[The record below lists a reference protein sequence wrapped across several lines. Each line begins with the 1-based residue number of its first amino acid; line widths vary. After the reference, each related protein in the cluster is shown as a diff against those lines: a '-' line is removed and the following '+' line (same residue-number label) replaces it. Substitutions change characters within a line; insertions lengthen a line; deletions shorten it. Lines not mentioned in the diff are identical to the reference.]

1 MINSDFKKCNL
12 AYKNIM
18 YCHINNTYNYVCTA
32 NRKEKSS
39 YFLKSNLRPV
49 SHVGEFL
56 KIMKNLDIGR
66 KMPL

>member
-1 MINSDFKKCNL
+1 M
-12 AYKNIM
+12 
-18 YCHINNTYNYVCTA
+18 CTA

-39 YFLKSNLRPV
+39 YFLKSNLRPI

-56 KIMKNLDIGR
+56 KIMKNLAIGR